1 MKWLF
6 SILLIANVG
15 IFIWSYPQQRQVAGG
30 SGITEEI
37 GELRLVGEPQSAPVK
52 VAADETDNTTPPL
65 QLRESDEPVQVDTP
79 AASTADM
86 KPQQDAMPA
95 TARKPSEEE
104 KSPPATVAAT
114 PSKPQCESIGVFEKR
129 AQAETL
135 SVQLR
140 ALGLKPDI
148 AAETSNEQAGFW
160 VLIPPQPTR
169 DQAIEIAH
177 QLEAAG
183 VEDLWRFTSGGLAHA
198 ISLGL
203 FRDEERAIARKDQI
217 AALGFNPVVKPRY
230 RESTKYWLR
239 YQYTGDSPVTAEKWL
254 EYKQSFPDIEST
266 SIECP

>member
-15 IFIWSYPQQRQVAGG
+15 IFVWSYPQQRQVEGESNAA
-30 SGITEEI
+30 EEI

-52 VAADETDNTTPPL
+52 VAANETDDTEPPQ
-65 QLRESDEPVQVDTP
+65 QLRDTDKPAQVDTQTD
-79 AASTADM
+79 STADM

-95 TARKPSEEE
+95 AANKPAEEE
-104 KSPPATVAAT
+104 KSPPDAVAAT
-114 PSKPQCESIGVFEKR
+114 PPKPQCESIGVFEKR

-183 VEDLWRFTSGGLAHA
+183 VEDLWRFTSGALAHA

-203 FRDEERAIARKDQI
+203 FRDEERAIARKGQI
-217 AALGFNPVVKPRY
+217 AALGFNPVVRPRY

-239 YQYTGDSPVTAEKWL
+239 YEYTGDSPVTAEKWQ
-254 EYKQSFPDIEST
+254 EYKQSFPDIET
-266 SIECP
+266 TTIECP